1 MNSRAWLL
9 ILLAASYCCSLD
21 LFASGWE
28 YYLEYQLRVPLVRD
42 AGVSA
47 FFKEET
53 RYRDNDLYYR
63 KTFFGV
69 SKKINQSLDLSFLF
83 AFREFKSRQWR
94 NLYLFWPEANY
105 TLKIKDFRLVSNT
118 KLERHTSQR
127 FWKLR
132 ENMRLLYPLNSRFTV
147 WTGYEFRHFFFK
159 GYPLDHEFLAGV
171 NSKVFDHFAANIY
184 YDFNNTRELG
194 RRKRTNCLRTVFDI
208 KF

>member
-1 MNSRAWLL
+1 MNSRTWLL
-9 ILLAASYCCSLD
+9 LLFATPCFCSSN
-21 LFASGWE
+21 LFASDWE

-63 KTFFGV
+63 KTFLGV

-83 AFREFKSRQWR
+83 AFREFKSREWR
-94 NLYLFWPEANY
+94 NLYLFWPEVNY
-105 TLKIKDFRLVSNT
+105 ALRMKNFRLVSNT

-132 ENMRLLYPLNSRFTV
+132 QNMRLLYQLNSRFNA
-147 WTGYEFRHFFFK
+147 WSGYECRHFFFK

-171 NSKVFDHFAANIY
+171 NSKLSDHFAVNLY
-184 YDFNNTRELG
+184 YDLNNTRELG
-194 RRKRTNCLRTVFDI
+194 NRKRTNCLRTVFDLR
-208 KF
+208 F